1 MSDVSNENGLLCDVN
16 SLSGVIEFINTDMI
30 LISLN
35 LKFLSPV
42 LVEVCER
49 EIMVVSITTK
59 IDKINEQLY
68 FTIIKFFYVHY
79 FKKEMSIKLPK

>member
-1 MSDVSNENGLLCDVN
+1 
-16 SLSGVIEFINTDMI
+16 MI

-35 LKFLSPV
+35 LKYLSPV

-49 EIMVVSITTK
+49 EIMVTTK

-68 FTIIKFFYVHY
+68 FTIIEFF
-79 FKKEMSIKLPK
+79 

>member
-1 MSDVSNENGLLCDVN
+1 MSDVSKENGLLCDVN
-16 SLSGVIEFINTDMI
+16 SSSGVIEFINTDMI

-42 LVEVCER
+42 LVKVCER

-59 IDKINEQLY
+59 IDQINAQVY
-68 FTIIKFFYVHY
+68 H
-79 FKKEMSIKLPK
+79 

>member
-1 MSDVSNENGLLCDVN
+1 
-16 SLSGVIEFINTDMI
+16 MI

-42 LVEVCER
+42 LVKVCER

-59 IDKINEQLY
+59 IDQINAQVY
-68 FTIIKFFYVHY
+68 H
-79 FKKEMSIKLPK
+79 